1 MFIDKPRIDMT
12 TEAPEKDATAA
23 QDWHRADIIAGV
35 RKAGWTL
42 ASLSRHHGY
51 SKPTLRIT
59 LDRKWPKGQQL
70 IADAIGVAP
79 QTIWPSRYEQKHK
92 TNIVKT
98 VVRAYRKNKQAL
110 DSSAAKDTRK
120 AA

>member
-1 MFIDKPRIDMT
+1 MPT
-12 TEAPEKDATAA
+12 TIAQKDATVA

-42 ASLSRHHGY
+42 ASLSLHHGY

-70 IADAIGVAP
+70 IADVIGVDP
-79 QTIWPSRYEQKHK
+79 RTIWPSRYEQEHK
-92 TNIVKT
+92 TNVAKT
-98 VVRAYRKNKQAL
+98 VVRAYRKNKQAASEPPVQA
-110 DSSAAKDTRK
+110 DRK